1 MATGGGARPSSRG
14 GQMPPGQM
22 PPGQMPPGQ
31 MPPGTAGVRMGTGMR
46 PGTGA
51 RAALGSRQ
59 GTARA
64 GPINTSGVGMNT
76 QMNIAERPTTQQ
88 GLSGMRTAGNGP
100 ARQINDNSYY
110 IQQLHAK
117 CAEVQQEIGAL
128 KGNIDQAQKDNS
140 DYGQLERI
148 YEKLSNEMRNLQGQL
163 ADYNL
168 MLDRNRI
175 HKNVDDILEEVRQL
189 EGGNASERHRVDEL
203 LTHRQ
208 HLEGQGREVEQQ
220 LHAHNQ
226 EMGRRL
232 ESVEP
237 AMQQHFLEL
246 QDLHEKLTVHELP
259 KKQADLNYFG
269 ERCAE
274 MEHAMGQD
282 QSRGRMHVLREETRR
297 MEMQHH
303 ALSEELA
310 GPQLSLPQQ
319 KEMLLQKV
327 KSDNAEIAEAE
338 RQIVEIQEAVRK
350 GRGQLTQLE
359 TDLVEANDPK
369 KQKYQE
375 LFQRDKEMS
384 ELIDTFDESRAEQI
398 DKTAKAQAE
407 IVRLLQAVSRK
418 TEHLQNASGMDSDKY
433 DEMRSDLDFKQ
444 MQMDNSASTSSRLAL
459 ELDRRKLELQK
470 INMLDQKIELEL
482 LEKRE
487 KMSAMEQELGD
498 LKDLKKLKSDAA
510 RRSEELT
517 QQKQAA
523 NARRGGVKEEAK
535 KLKAKYEEAKAQLA
549 ADAMAVQIDELEGRV
564 KHQESTVYALS
575 DYIETKGAESH
586 FEPIAE
592 DCSRLTKVL
601 NTETIRVLAEA
612 PVFAGGFY

>member
-1 MATGGGARPSSRG
+1 MAGAGARPSSRG
-14 GQMPPGQM
+14 GA
-22 PPGQMPPGQ
+22 
-31 MPPGTAGVRMGTGMR
+31 PPGTAGVRMGTGMR

-51 RAALGSRQ
+51 RAALSSRQ

-76 QMNIAERPTTQQ
+76 QMNIADRPTTQQ
-88 GLSGMRTAGNGP
+88 GLSGMRTAGHGP

-117 CAEVQQEIGAL
+117 CAEVQAEIANL

-175 HKNVDDILEEVRQL
+175 HRNVEDVLEECRQL
-189 EGGNASERHRVDEL
+189 EGANASERHRVDEL

-208 HLEGQGREVEQQ
+208 HIEGQGREVEGQ
-220 LHAHNQ
+220 LHQHNQ
-226 EMGRRL
+226 EMARRL

-259 KKQADLNYFG
+259 KKQADLHYFG

-274 MEHAMGQD
+274 MEHALAQD
-282 QSRGRMHVLREETRR
+282 PARGRMVQLREEFLRH
-297 MEMQHH
+297 EAQHGR
-303 ALSEELA
+303 LSEELD

-327 KSDNAEIAEAE
+327 KADNAEIAEAE
-338 RQIVEIQEAVRK
+338 RQILEIQEAVRK
-350 GRGQLTQLE
+350 GRGQLSQLE

-375 LFQRDKEMS
+375 LFQRDKEMT
-384 ELIDTFDESRAEQI
+384 ELIDTFDASKAEQL
-398 DKTAKAQAE
+398 DRSARAQAE
-407 IVRLLQAVSRK
+407 IVRLLQLVSRK
-418 TEHLQNASGMDSDKY
+418 TEHLSNASGMDSDKY
-433 DEMRSDLDFKQ
+433 DEMKSDLDFKQ
-444 MQMDNSASTSSRLAL
+444 MQMDASASTSSRLGL

-482 LEKRE
+482 KEKRD
-487 KMSAMEQELGD
+487 KMGAMEAELEG
-498 LKDLKKLKSDAA
+498 LKGLEQLKAEA
-510 RRSEELT
+510 TRRSEELAA
-517 QQKQAA
+517 QKQAA
-523 NARRGGVKEEAK
+523 LQRRGGVKEEAK
-535 KLKAKYEEAKAQLA
+535 MLKAKYEELKGQLA
-549 ADAMAVQIDELEGRV
+549 KDTLAVQIEELEARV

-592 DCSRLTKVL
+592 DCSRLIKLL

-612 PVFAGGFY
+612 PVFQYPAY

>member
-1 MATGGGARPSSRG
+1 
-14 GQMPPGQM
+14 
-22 PPGQMPPGQ
+22 
-31 MPPGTAGVRMGTGMR
+31 
-46 PGTGA
+46 
-51 RAALGSRQ
+51 
-59 GTARA
+59 
-64 GPINTSGVGMNT
+64 VGMNT
-76 QMNIAERPTTQQ
+76 QMNIADRPTTQQ
-88 GLSGMRTAGNGP
+88 GLSGMRTAGHGP
-100 ARQINDNSYY
+100 ARQVQDNSYY
-110 IQQLHAK
+110 IQLLRAK
-117 CAEVQQEIGAL
+117 CEEVQQEIGAL
-128 KGNIDQAQKDNS
+128 KGNIDQAQKDNN

-168 MLDRNRI
+168 MLDRNRV
-175 HKNVDDILEEVRQL
+175 HKNPDDILEECRQL
-189 EGGNASERHRVDEL
+189 EGANASERHRVDEL

-208 HLEGQGREVEQQ
+208 HLEGQARDVEQQ

-226 EMGRRL
+226 EMSRRL

-246 QDLHEKLTVHELP
+246 QELHEKLTVHELP
-259 KKQADLNYFG
+259 KKQADLNYLG

-274 MEHAMGQD
+274 MEHAMTQD
-282 QSRGRMHVLREETRR
+282 QSRGRMHVIREEIRR
-297 MEMQHH
+297 MEVQHQR
-303 ALSEELA
+303 LSEELN
-310 GPQLSLPQQ
+310 GPQLSPAQQ

-327 KSDNAEIAEAE
+327 KADNAEIAEAE

-350 GRGQLTQLE
+350 GRGQLSQLE

-384 ELIDTFDESRAEQI
+384 EVINTFDESKAEQLSKI
-398 DKTAKAQAE
+398 TKAQAE
-407 IVRLLQAVSRK
+407 IVRLLQTVSRK
-418 TEHLQNASGMDSDKY
+418 TEHLQNASAMDADKY
-433 DEMRSDLDFKQ
+433 DEMKSDLDFKQ

-482 LEKRE
+482 QEKRE
-487 KMSAMEQELGD
+487 KMATMERELEGF
-498 LKDLKKLKSDAA
+498 KDLQKLKSDAA
-510 RRSEELT
+510 RRSDELSA
-517 QQKQAA
+517 QKDAA
-523 NARRGGVKEEAK
+523 TARASSVKEQAK
-535 KLKAKYEEAKAQLA
+535 KLKAKYEETKAQLA
-549 ADAMAVQIDELEGRV
+549 ADPLAVQIEELEGRV

-592 DCSRLTKVL
+592 DCSRLIKVL

-612 PVFAGGFY
+612 PVFSGGFY

>member
-1 MATGGGARPSSRG
+1 
-14 GQMPPGQM
+14 
-22 PPGQMPPGQ
+22 
-31 MPPGTAGVRMGTGMR
+31 MGTGMR

-117 CAEVQQEIGAL
+117 CAEVQAEIGAL

-175 HKNVDDILEEVRQL
+175 HKNVEDILDECRQL
-189 EGGNASERHRVDEL
+189 EGANASERHRVDEL

-274 MEHAMGQD
+274 MEHAIAHDPGR
-282 QSRGRMHVLREETRR
+282 SRMHVLREETRR
-297 MEMQHH
+297 FEMQHQQ
-303 ALSEELA
+303 LSEELD

-327 KSDNAEIAEAE
+327 KADNAEIAEAE
-338 RQIVEIQEAVRK
+338 RQILEIQEAVRK
-350 GRGQLTQLE
+350 GRGQLSQLE

-375 LFQRDKEMS
+375 LFQRDKEMT
-384 ELIDTFDESRAEQI
+384 ELIDTFDESKAEQL
-398 DKTAKAQAE
+398 DKISRAQAE
-407 IVRLLQAVSRK
+407 IVRLLQTVSRK
-418 TEHLQNASGMDSDKY
+418 TEHLTNASGMDSDKY
-433 DEMRSDLDFKQ
+433 DEMKSDLDFKQ

-470 INMLDQKIELEL
+470 INMLDQKIEVEL
-482 LEKRE
+482 QEKRE
-487 KMSAMEQELGD
+487 KMSEMERELEG
-498 LKDLKKLKSDAA
+498 LKDLTQLKSDAA
-510 RRSEELT
+510 RRSEDLA
-517 QQKQAA
+517 QQKEKAHQ
-523 NARRGGVKEEAK
+523 RRGGVKDEAK
-535 KLKAKYEEAKAQLA
+535 KLKAKYEEIKAQLA
-549 ADAMAVQIDELEGRV
+549 KDALAVQIDELEGRV

-586 FEPIAE
+586 FEPLAE
-592 DCSRLTKVL
+592 DCSRLIKVL

-612 PVFAGGFY
+612 PVFQYPAY